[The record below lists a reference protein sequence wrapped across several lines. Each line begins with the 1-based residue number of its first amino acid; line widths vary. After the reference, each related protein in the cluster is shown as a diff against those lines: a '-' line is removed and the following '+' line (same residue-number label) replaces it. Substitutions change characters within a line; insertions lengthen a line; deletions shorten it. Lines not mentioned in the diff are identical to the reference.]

1 MSLFLSIF
9 SIPRTVLRRVNANA
23 TESSC
28 IKQLMVSTNRL
39 QDLIEHVCPSHLCL
53 SPPSRKLVLLRQVE
67 CHRLPKLDL
76 ADVTGEEVIDAADMV
91 DSMDIP

>member
-1 MSLFLSIF
+1 MF
-9 SIPRTVLRRVNANA
+9 A
-23 TESSC
+23 
-28 IKQLMVSTNRL
+28 
-39 QDLIEHVCPSHLCL
+39 PSHLSL